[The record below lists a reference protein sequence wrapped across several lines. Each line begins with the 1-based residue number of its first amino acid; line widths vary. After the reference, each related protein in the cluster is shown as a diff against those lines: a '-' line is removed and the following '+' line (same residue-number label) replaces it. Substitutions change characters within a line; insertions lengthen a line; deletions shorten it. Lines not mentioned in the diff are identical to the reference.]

1 MSESSQIKVDQDIFK
16 TFLTAASYMY
26 TRKHLRL
33 FIKPRMVEVEIDDIV
48 LNKTAHD
55 YDFDTNI
62 FTRFIN
68 LLCNIIMAI
77 FFDDLD
83 NFKKWLDKEEVF
95 VYQDF
100 EELVK
105 LVNDFLEQHPQIEQS
120 YNFYKLNIGNVLR
133 RLDWQIN
140 LIKKTKEDNVNI
152 KSVKVVMSYYS
163 SGENNTKSV
172 ELDLC
177 ADDVDYVINMFLN
190 IKRELE
196 NECGESCD

>member
-1 MSESSQIKVDQDIFK
+1 
-16 TFLTAASYMY
+16 
-26 TRKHLRL
+26 
-33 FIKPRMVEVEIDDIV
+33 MVEVEIDDIV